1 MGFKKRTASL
11 LKPNIFSIQIF
22 LLLRTTTKPNNHSK
36 QGFYTKRDISNL
48 QTSIHTKFHTQIHTK
63 IPYISIP
70 DFFFSL
76 NFSSSLLLL
85 FFFLSSF
92 LLFFSLLLFSLPLHK
107 SPTKMRSFRSY
118 DKAMFGLIQFFTAIL
133 SSLSHLFIILTY
145 SISYFNIQSFLLT
158 SFGSLIGNL
167 QIYP

>member
-1 MGFKKRTASL
+1 MGLKKRTASL

-22 LLLRTTTKPNNHSK
+22 PPLRTTTEPNNHSK

-92 LLFFSLLLFSLPLHK
+92 LLFFSLLLFSLPLRK
-107 SPTKMRSFRSY
+107 SPTKMGYFRSY
-118 DKAMFGLIQFFTAIL
+118 DKAMFGLIQFFTSKSIFAIL

-145 SISYFNIQSFLLT
+145 SISYFNI
-158 SFGSLIGNL
+158 
-167 QIYP
+167 